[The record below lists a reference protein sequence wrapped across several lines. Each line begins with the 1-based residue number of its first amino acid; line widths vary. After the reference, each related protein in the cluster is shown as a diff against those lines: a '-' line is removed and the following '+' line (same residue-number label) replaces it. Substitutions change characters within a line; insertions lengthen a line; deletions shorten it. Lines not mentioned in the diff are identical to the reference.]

1 MNFGYVNNLNC
12 AETHHPRK
20 PLMMGFGA
28 GNPSQKLLP
37 EPAPLPILRAQLFAA
52 GDV

>member
-1 MNFGYVNNLNC
+1 MNFGYVNNLDC

-28 GNPSQKLLP
+28 GKT
-37 EPAPLPILRAQLFAA
+37 APKTTT
-52 GDV
+52 